1 MKFTKTFLYTVLSMT
16 CAQWANAEVAQ
27 SKNDTLDKNIQVA
40 APKLQAPAI
49 QPKTNNEG
57 SVSMTKE
64 ELARHPDLIVRGMI
78 PSVLQNNEEAV
89 SLLLPLY
96 RELPEKDPVLL
107 SWAEAIDARHKGN
120 YSEAAQ
126 RYRTL
131 FTQYSDSLPLRYQL
145 AQALF
150 LNNDNEAA
158 KDQFQKLRAE
168 QMTPEMRH

>member
-96 RELPEKDPVLL
+96 RELPKKIP
-107 SWAEAIDARHKGN
+107 
-120 YSEAAQ
+120 Y
-126 RYRTL
+126 Y
-131 FTQYSDSLPLRYQL
+131 
-145 AQALF
+145 
-150 LNNDNEAA
+150 
-158 KDQFQKLRAE
+158 
-168 QMTPEMRH
+168 

>member
-1 MKFTKTFLYTVLSMT
+1 MKFTKTFLYTVLSIT

-78 PSVLQNNEEAV
+78 PSVLQITKKLFH
-89 SLLLPLY
+89 LLLPLY
-96 RELPEKDPVLL
+96 RELPKKDPVVIEL
-107 SWAEAIDARHKGN
+107 AEA
-120 YSEAAQ
+120 Y
-126 RYRTL
+126 
-131 FTQYSDSLPLRYQL
+131 
-145 AQALF
+145 
-150 LNNDNEAA
+150 
-158 KDQFQKLRAE
+158 
-168 QMTPEMRH
+168 

>member
-1 MKFTKTFLYTVLSMT
+1 MT
-16 CAQWANAEVAQ
+16 CANWANAEVAQ
-27 SKNDTLDKNIQVA
+27 SKNDELDKNIQVA

-96 RELPEKDPVLL
+96 RELPKKDPVLL
-107 SWAEAIDARHKGN
+107 SWAEAIDARHKATIVRLRN
-120 YSEAAQ
+120 VIVRYSPN
-126 RYRTL
+126 TL
-131 FTQYSDSLPLRYQL
+131 IVCPYVINLLKRSF
-145 AQALF
+145 
-150 LNNDNEAA
+150 
-158 KDQFQKLRAE
+158 
-168 QMTPEMRH
+168 